1 MLPLEKKKKIA
12 YFEFVKCLFTY
23 FNLQLILFNRK
34 TVSVAQSQS
43 SHAQGCIFLQSGL
56 YSGLNI

>member
-1 MLPLEKKKKIA
+1 MLPLEKKKIA

-43 SHAQGCIFLQSGL
+43 SHAQGLYFFYNQVCIQV
-56 YSGLNI
+56 